1 MLEAIGALAVWVVGA
16 YLCLYVPILISSW
29 WSGGNNMGSW
39 ILGLYAGGA
48 LLLVYTIA
56 TVIYFIL
63 T

>member
-16 YLCLYVPILISSW
+16 FLCFYVPVRTSSW
-29 WSGGNNMGSW
+29 WSGVDDMGSL
-39 ILGLYAGGA
+39 ILGFYAGGA
-48 LLLVYTIA
+48 LLVVYTIA